1 MQLVKVNELIPHPR
15 NNDFFDDVTGKR
27 WDEFLESVK
36 TSGVI
41 EPIVITEGKVIVS
54 GHQRVRACKELGI
67 EEIMAEIKLYEGDE
81 KKIVKDLIETNV
93 RQRGTIGGSD
103 QQIVA
108 RVDALKEW
116 YGVHNGN
123 NQYTKEG
130 RTNGPT
136 LNKDGEPSKIEDIL
150 KILGL
155 TERQY
160 KTAKQI
166 TDKAIPEVQ
175 QLIDKG
181 TVSRRTVADLIA
193 KLSEEDQKKL
203 VDSLPEDVKLT
214 AKSVEEHIQKLREG
228 LVANT
233 NKAMEENSRLMG
245 EKEQLQRENNELRKG
260 ALPISK
266 ATQGK
271 IDKLEEEKRK
281 YYEET
286 NRLKKETER
295 LRGEIDKALS
305 AKALAEAKANGG
317 DDAVIALENQITELQ
332 NSLEAQERKA
342 NDLEFQLEE
351 KDDEI
356 KKLKR
361 GGVKGGALGQD
372 NLLDS
377 DDKLNRRKMDELR
390 ADIAYAITNATNMS
404 NGMLMKSDMFNVLGS
419 NVLTSLVQLAS
430 QAIGS
435 LNGLRDA
442 LIAAN
447 PDAQSGSLPD
457 YDPVEDYDLDDS
469 GLDAY
474 RIEREVGKTA

>member
-1 MQLVKVNELIPHPR
+1 MQLVKVSELISHPR
-15 NNDFFDDVTGKR
+15 NNEFFDDVTGKR

-67 EEIMAEIKLYEGDE
+67 SEIMAEIKLYEGDE

-108 RVDALKEW
+108 RVEALKDW

-123 NQYTKEG
+123 NQHTKEG
-130 RTNGPT
+130 SANGET
-136 LNKDGEPSKIEDIL
+136 LNGESEPSKMEDIL

-155 TERQY
+155 SRKQY
-160 KTAKQI
+160 DTAKKI
-166 TDKAIPEVQ
+166 TDKTIPEVQ

-214 AKSVEEHIQKLREG
+214 AKSVDEYIQKLREG

-245 EKEQLQRENNELRKG
+245 ENDKLSRENETLRAGGASPEVQEKLKQLEDERQKVSDNLEEVKKTNDGLRKMLKEYFDRNQELENAMKG
-260 ALPISK
+260 GDSEAI
-266 ATQGK
+266 
-271 IDKLEEEKRK
+271 KLQ
-281 YYEET
+281 
-286 NRLKKETER
+286 N
-295 LRGEIDKALS
+295 EIDQLRK
-305 AKALAEAKANGG
+305 E
-317 DDAVIALENQITELQ
+317 LEVR
-332 NSLEAQERKA
+332 ERKA
-342 NDLEFQLEE
+342 NDLEYQLEE

-361 GGVKGGALGQD
+361 GGAKGGALGQD
-372 NLLDS
+372 NMFDS
-377 DDKLNRRKMDELR
+377 DDKLNRRKTDEFR
-390 ADIAYAITNATNMS
+390 ADITYAITNAINMS
-404 NGMLMKSDMFNVLGS
+404 NGMLMKSDMFDMLGS
-419 NVLTSLVQLAS
+419 NVLTSLAKLAS
-430 QAIGS
+430 QAISS
-435 LNGLRDA
+435 LNGLYDA
-442 LIAAN
+442 LVAAN
-447 PDAQSGSLPD
+447 PDSQSDSLPD

-474 RIEREVGKTA
+474 RIEREAGQIA